1 MSATGSAAGGPT
13 YQTLTVHRDSEGNA
27 AVAEIQ
33 LSRPELL
40 NRFDDALHHEL
51 IAVIEEV
58 TRDDG
63 VLAVV
68 LSSTGKYFSA
78 GGDTEIMLAA
88 AKDIQVRMAMLD
100 NGRRLFRALA
110 DFPKPLVV
118 ALAGDTFGLGATVVL
133 LGDAVVTA
141 PDVKIADTH
150 VRMGLVA
157 GDGGAVAWPVNMP
170 LARAKR
176 HLLTGDPLTGAEAH
190 QFGLVSDLVADRSE
204 VRPAALALAARLAD
218 LPPLAVQLTK
228 RALNKY
234 LSSHTDDVL
243 DLGFYL
249 EAITMG
255 SADMLEAIAAFQ
267 EKRPGRWTGR

>member
-1 MSATGSAAGGPT
+1 MSATGSADGGST
-13 YQTLTVHRDSEGNA
+13 YQTLTLHRDSEGNR

-40 NRFDDALHHEL
+40 NRFDDALHREL
-51 IAVIEEV
+51 IAAIEEL
-58 TRDDG
+58 TGDEG

-78 GGDTEIMLAA
+78 GGDTELMLAA
-88 AKDIQVRMAMLD
+88 ARDTQVRMAMLD

>member
-1 MSATGSAAGGPT
+1 MSATGSADGGST
-13 YQTLTVHRDSEGNA
+13 YQTLTLTRDSEGNR

-51 IAVIEEV
+51 IAALAELAGDE
-58 TRDDG
+58 G

-88 AKDIQVRMAMLD
+88 ARDTQVRMAMLD
-100 NGRRLFRALA
+100 NGRKLFRTLA
-110 DFPKPLVV
+110 DFSKPLVV

-133 LGDAVVTA
+133 LGDAVVTT

-176 HLLTGDPLTGAEAH
+176 HLLTGDPLSGAEAH

-255 SADMLEAIAAFQ
+255 SADMLEAVAAFQ
-267 EKRPGRWTGR
+267 EKRPGKWTGR

>member
-1 MSATGSAAGGPT
+1 
-13 YQTLTVHRDSEGNA
+13 
-27 AVAEIQ
+27 
-33 LSRPELL
+33 
-40 NRFDDALHHEL
+40 
-51 IAVIEEV
+51 
-58 TRDDG
+58 
-63 VLAVV
+63 
-68 LSSTGKYFSA
+68 
-78 GGDTEIMLAA
+78 
-88 AKDIQVRMAMLD
+88 
-100 NGRRLFRALA
+100 
-110 DFPKPLVV
+110 
-118 ALAGDTFGLGATVVL
+118 
-133 LGDAVVTA
+133 
-141 PDVKIADTH
+141 
-150 VRMGLVA
+150 
-157 GDGGAVAWPVNMP
+157 
-170 LARAKR
+170 

-204 VRPAALALAARLAD
+204 VRPAALALAARFAD

>member
-13 YQTLTVHRDSEGNA
+13 YQTLTVHRVSEGNG

-40 NRFDDALHHEL
+40 NRFDEALHHEL
-51 IAVIEEV
+51 IAAIEEV
-58 TRDDG
+58 TSDEG

-88 AKDIQVRMAMLD
+88 AKDTQVRMALLD

-110 DFPKPLVV
+110 DFPKPLVI

-190 QFGLVSDLVADRSE
+190 QFGLVSDLVADRTE

-243 DLGFYL
+243 DLG
-249 EAITMG
+249 
-255 SADMLEAIAAFQ
+255 
-267 EKRPGRWTGR
+267 